1 MEIRNITTAITL
13 LAAACGLQGAEV
25 EIKSPDG
32 RNIVTVEK
40 DGPVNYRLSRDNREI
55 IGTSPIEMRVD
66 GTEWGTRG
74 RCRSV
79 KRSTGR
85 DRVSVDVPRRSRTVS
100 DRYNGAV
107 LKYGDY
113 DIEFRVYDDGMAYRF
128 VSDARKADK
137 VERERTSFRIS
148 GNPATYTQLT
158 DRLQQWF
165 EYNYT
170 ERPYRGLPSDS
181 LVILPALLDYG
192 DCKVLLAESD
202 VYGYPGMYLKKSGDM
217 LQGEF
222 AGYPETEK
230 EIENGNKRYVDTREP
245 YLIRDAGRR
254 TFPWRIVATF
264 DDEKDILASELVYLL
279 ASEPD
284 KGTDYSWVRPGK
296 VLWDW
301 WNCRDIYGVDFR
313 VGINTDTY
321 LYMIDYAARNGMEYL
336 LIDEGWSAPF
346 DLLTLSEDVD
356 MKRICDYARS
366 RNVGILLWV
375 KWVNLD
381 RQMEQALD
389 MMHGWGV
396 TGIKV
401 DFMDRNDAWMTSFF
415 ERTAREAAARQMMV
429 NFHGCYPPDGMRRR
443 YPNIMT
449 REGVYGLENNKWS
462 DRVTPRHDVLL
473 AYIRQFSGPMDYTPG
488 AMNNAHADRF
498 RAIHDEPMSQGTRSH
513 QVALYVVYES
523 PLQAMADSPVHYDAN
538 PESRDFIK
546 SIPEVWDETVP
557 LCGRLG
563 EYVAVAR
570 RNGDTWYIGALNGTD
585 APLHLELDLS
595 FMGSGSKNIF
605 SHSDGVNAGTQA
617 KDFRTDSVVSDSP
630 VLAIDMARG
639 GGYAAI
645 ITQASF
651 LKKCKRQGGGFS
663 R

>member
-202 VYGYPGMYLKKSGDM
+202 VYGYPGMYLKKSGNM